1 MKIPMHICPYIQE
14 SKTVKGKDFICR
26 IDSDVSCQSSDIVCM
41 LMCTKENHKQ
51 NNKYENRYI
60 GETDRLLEDRISEH
74 IGYINT
80 KK

>member
-1 MKIPMHICPYIQE
+1 MKIPMHIFPYIQE

-41 LMCTKENHKQ
+41 LMCTKENCKQ